1 MSENAKNSEEV
12 VRITMSLIF
21 FSQKLSAM
29 FFPKMFNKNRRY
41 RVVSYFQMTI
51 FVSDITNENAIV

>member
-29 FFPKMFNKNRRY
+29 FFPKMFNNNRRY

>member
-29 FFPKMFNKNRRY
+29 FFPKMFNTNRRY